1 MHFQYFGE
9 FSKRPEGQGDLTP
22 TMSLQGSFFMLTRE
36 KYWELNICDEEVGS
50 WGQQGVEVAMKT
62 WLSGGKVMVN
72 QKTWYAHM
80 FRTQGGDFGFP
91 YPQSGRQ
98 VDHARRHSRD
108 LWLNNKFEKQ
118 VYPLSWVIDKFMP
131 VSRWDED
138 SLARVREAGTIF
150 LSTHPLASST
160 DSLGAPCSID
170 YTAIKEGMTTMAELQ
185 PSSTHILSVSDGDKV
200 EWVTAPP
207 VVTKVVKF
215 QPIGNLTDQPLIGES
230 MSPNSLPIYPT
241 TSLGGIDE
249 KSAVASLVNH
259 ASPVP
264 AGGVIIDGNIRNQA
278 SNSINVHGNSI
289 PQSMGIIYYTDNQ
302 LPIKMAKRVQ
312 RTIKASGLPIV
323 SASLKPMDKMGK
335 NIHLPLQR
343 GKLTMFKQQ
352 LAALEALDTD
362 YVFFCEHDVLY
373 PKEHFDF
380 TPPTRDRFY
389 YNHNWWKIGN
399 GDLAVHWDADQVSG
413 LCCDRKLAV
422 EWYRKMVENFD
433 EKTFDRK
440 YEPESG
446 TNSESWKSTVPLIDI
461 RHSHNLTYN
470 KWQID
475 DFRNKDTAV
484 NFEQTTIDKIAGW
497 ENLQELI

>member
-36 KYWELNICDEEVGS
+36 KYWELNICDEEFGS
-50 WGQQGVEVAMKT
+50 WGQQGVEVACKT
-62 WLSGGKVMVN
+62 WLSGGQVMVN
-72 QKTWYAHM
+72 QTTWYAHM

-91 YPQSGRQ
+91 YHQSGRQ
-98 VDHARRHSRD
+98 VDHARKYSRELFLDNNWPQAKHD
-108 LWLNNKFEKQ
+108 LQWL
-118 VYPLSWVIDKFMP
+118 IDKF
-131 VSRWDED
+131 
-138 SLARVREAGTIF
+138 
-150 LSTHPLASST
+150 
-160 DSLGAPCSID
+160 
-170 YTAIKEGMTTMAELQ
+170 
-185 PSSTHILSVSDGDKV
+185 
-200 EWVTAPP
+200 
-207 VVTKVVKF
+207 
-215 QPIGNLTDQPLIGES
+215 
-230 MSPNSLPIYPT
+230 
-241 TSLGGIDE
+241 
-249 KSAVASLVNH
+249 
-259 ASPVP
+259 SPVP
-264 AGGVIIDGNIRNQA
+264 YWPSKQK
-278 SNSINVHGNSI
+278 
-289 PQSMGIIYYTDNQ
+289 GIIYYTDNQ

-446 TNSESWKSTVPLIDI
+446 TNSESWKSSVPLIDI